1 MHVLMFSLIFVGTHD
16 ISSSITL
23 LTENSQVNVMTLY
36 FEGSNAAGALYEFIF
51 ITDSGAV
58 EFARSALVALNRSTS
73 ENYVLPSSLSAGQ
86 YRVFVYDIEQNG
98 TVWGGVQYPAIFRDE
113 EIVRGNNP
121 GYVHINKS
129 HMQSILTTTVHMYVT
144 SHLG

>member
-1 MHVLMFSLIFVGTHD
+1 MHVLMFSLIFVDTHD
-16 ISSSITL
+16 ISSSTTL

-121 GYVHINKS
+121 GTYI
-129 HMQSILTTTVHMYVT
+129 
-144 SHLG
+144 

>member
-1 MHVLMFSLIFVGTHD
+1 MFSLIFVGTHD
-16 ISSSITL
+16 ISSSTTL
-23 LTENSQVNVMTLY
+23 LTENNQVYVMTQY

-58 EFARSALVALNRSTS
+58 DFTRSALVPLNRSTS
-73 ENYVLPSSLSAGQ
+73 ENYVLPFSLSAGQ

-98 TVWGGVQYPAIFRDE
+98 TVWGGAQYPAIFRDE

-121 GYVHINKS
+121 GTYI
-129 HMQSILTTTVHMYVT
+129 
-144 SHLG
+144 